1 MNTPITEQ
9 DLHAYVD
16 DRLSLERRAAVEAY
30 LAEHPVD
37 AERVRAYREQSR
49 VLATLFDSVV
59 EEPVPASIRVVPRI
73 AGQRALKFGGMA
85 ASLALAASVGWFAR
99 GIDTASR
106 PISQSFAQR
115 ALIAHAVYVP
125 EVLHPVE
132 VQASQ
137 EQHLTSWLS
146 KRLGT
151 AVRAPNL
158 HGAGF
163 DLVGGRLLPDA
174 PKPAAQFMYQNSQGA
189 RLTLYLT
196 PDAEGSATA
205 FRFERNGS
213 ISAFYWIDNHVGYA
227 LAGEMQRP
235 ALLNIAET
243 VYRGLNRQ

>member
-1 MNTPITEQ
+1 MNTPITEK

-16 DRLSLERRAAVEAY
+16 NRLSPGRRLEVEAY
-30 LAEHPVD
+30 LAEYPAD
-37 AERVRAYREQSR
+37 AERVRAYREQNR
-49 VLATLFDSVV
+49 ALAALLASVV
-59 EEPVPASIRVVPRI
+59 DEPVPASIRVVPRI
-73 AGQRALKFGGMA
+73 AGQRALKFGGIA
-85 ASLALAASVGWFAR
+85 ASLAIAASVGWFAR
-99 GIDTASR
+99 GMNAASL
-106 PISQSFAQR
+106 PLSESFAQR

-132 VQASQ
+132 VEASQ
-137 EQHLTSWLS
+137 ERHLTDWLS

-158 HGAGF
+158 HSAGF

-196 PDAEGSATA
+196 PDAAGSATA
-205 FRFERNGS
+205 FRFERDGN

-243 VYRGLNRQ
+243 VYRGLNR